1 MPHVSIRITL
11 KWFDPTFVPV
21 LLCPTDYAPVCGEDG
36 QTYSNGCSAGEVDIK
51 CEGSCPCYLVPG
63 MIAAAAALL
72 LISAVGWTLY
82 RKYHNQ
88 DVETRTG
95 LADLS
100 LNRGYEEAGRVR
112 D

>member
-1 MPHVSIRITL
+1 MTQ
-11 KWFDPTFVPV
+11 
-21 LLCPTDYAPVCGEDG
+21 LLCQFFCALRIMPLCAGRTARPTPMVAGCG
-36 QTYSNGCSAGEVDIK
+36 AGEVDIQ

-63 MIAAAAALL
+63 MIAAAAAIL

-95 LADLS
+95 LAGATDF
-100 LNRGYEEAGRVR
+100 
-112 D
+112 

>member
-36 QTYSNGCSAGEVDIK
+36 QTYSNGCGAGEVDIQ

-95 LADLS
+95 LAGATD
-100 LNRGYEEAGRVR
+100 N
-112 D
+112 